1 MHQALALLEFSS
13 VSVGVLAVDRMLKKS
28 PVALLR
34 CGSVHPGRYLALVG
48 GSVASTQEAHAAGAA
63 IGCEQNAL
71 VDEVFLGD
79 PHPLLNAA
87 VMGERVTPTGD
98 AVGLC
103 EISTSPG
110 LLRLMDALLKDVPIG
125 LVEIRLAD
133 DLGGHALAVFDGDL
147 PSVQEALDM
156 VSVRLD
162 SSSNPGSTAQ
172 QLGSAVLPRVD
183 ETLREVLGT
192 GSRFGAC
199 ANWTPAGAEILQTEG

>member
-1 MHQALALLEFSS
+1 MHQALALLEFAN

-63 IGCEQNAL
+63 VGCEQGAL

-87 VMGERVTPTGD
+87 VMGERVTPAGD

-103 EISTSPG
+103 EVSTSPG

-156 VSVRLD
+156 VSVRL
-162 SSSNPGSTAQ
+162 GTTAQ

-192 GSRFGAC
+192 GTKFGAC

>member
-1 MHQALALLEFSS
+1 MHQALALLEFSN

-71 VDEVFLGD
+71 VDEAFLGD
-79 PHPLLNAA
+79 PHPLLNGA

-110 LLRLMDALLKDVPIG
+110 L
-125 LVEIRLAD
+125 
-133 DLGGHALAVFDGDL
+133 H
-147 PSVQEALDM
+147 
-156 VSVRLD
+156 
-162 SSSNPGSTAQ
+162 
-172 QLGSAVLPRVD
+172 
-183 ETLREVLGT
+183 
-192 GSRFGAC
+192 
-199 ANWTPAGAEILQTEG
+199 